1 MATSRSP
8 IPHTFLTVQLW
19 YSSGQKVGVYVSP
32 LGPQWVCG
40 CGERDTTLLLRVGHE
55 SWEGIHGVLVG
66 IPPLGTQSPCC
77 KEAWAAPWRSPM
89 EMFWLRYPLTGN
101 INWQTCEWVS
111 LQLLLS
117 CRPEIWRPQSLW
129 TETSHLHC
137 AFSEC
142 LTHRIL
148 ELNKMVVV
156 LLAGF
161 WAYSVGHR
169 SNWNGSPHWEGN
181 IPKGGKGALK
191 YLVEDYSS

>member
-1 MATSRSP
+1 MRAERASTGCSLGYP
-8 IPHTFLTVQLW
+8 LW
-19 YSSGQKVGVYVSP
+19 ELSHHAVRKPEQ
-32 LGPQWVCG
+32 
-40 CGERDTTLLLRVGHE
+40 
-55 SWEGIHGVLVG
+55 
-66 IPPLGTQSPCC
+66 
-77 KEAWAAPWRSPM
+77 PWRSHT

-156 LLAGF
+156 LPAGF
-161 WAYSVGHR
+161 WAYLVGHR
-169 SNWNGSPHWEGN
+169 SNWNRSPHWEGN
-181 IPKGGKGALK
+181 VPKGGKGALK
-191 YLVEDYSS
+191 YLVEDYSR